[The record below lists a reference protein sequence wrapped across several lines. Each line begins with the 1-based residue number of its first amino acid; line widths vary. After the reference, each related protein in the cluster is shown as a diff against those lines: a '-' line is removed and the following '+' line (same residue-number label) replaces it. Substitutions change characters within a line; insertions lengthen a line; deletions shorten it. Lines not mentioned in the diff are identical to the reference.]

1 MSKVLTHRALDT
13 RWRPSRMNPL
23 PRFVATAL
31 FVLLAALVA
40 LLAVPVWQ
48 GLRAPEPDG
57 RTSTAGGATASP
69 LGPAS
74 AGPGNTVRLSQRV
87 ALLLAAIG
95 AALALLLALTPRPR
109 PVRTG
114 DSSSS
119 FARTRTE
126 VNTLARLAETSVA
139 QGEELSRERD
149 VRRRAEEDARLKQ
162 QLLTQS
168 LDEKIRLGHDL
179 HDGIIQSLYAAG
191 LMLESV
197 KTLVKSNPDEAERRL
212 EETRH
217 SLNGAIR
224 DVRAYIVGL
233 APENLRRAGFARG
246 LSALLGELRAGRDA
260 AFDLQIDEDAA
271 GLLTPEQSIEA
282 LQIAREAVSNAFRH
296 GHATLVTLR
305 MQRSDQE
312 LCLLVQ
318 DNGAGFDPATA
329 RPGGHGLGNMQ
340 ARAGRLGA
348 TLRITSSPGAG
359 TRVVA
364 TLPIRPAAHS

>member
-1 MSKVLTHRALDT
+1 
-13 RWRPSRMNPL
+13 MNPL

-57 RTSTAGGATASP
+57 RASTAGGATTSPARPTSASP
-69 LGPAS
+69 GS
-74 AGPGNTVRLSQRV
+74 TVQLSQRV

-95 AALALLLALTPRPR
+95 AALALLLALTPSPR
-109 PVRTG
+109 PARAG

-296 GHATLVTLR
+296 GHATVVTLR
-305 MQRSDQE
+305 MQRSDRE

-318 DNGAGFDPATA
+318 DNGAGFDPAA
-329 RPGGHGLGNMQ
+329 SRSGGHGLGNMH

-348 TLRITSSPGAG
+348 TLRITSTPGEG

-364 TLPIRPAAHS
+364 TLPIRQAASS